1 MLNWPNIL
9 TGIGTIFMAI
19 AIVITAIFAV
29 RNWNKSI
36 KKDKQDITGKLLTE
50 FSNNSEIST
59 GMQRFSNIRI
69 YDSVY
74 ESNAKEIISF
84 FAKLGKLLKDDII
97 SVEDIMVYYYNI
109 LFYEEKMI
117 IIIDNLKSL
126 VPEIPE
132 HYLKNFNYLMNKISE
147 FYNIK
152 SYKNIIKKSFSP
164 SGEISF
170 SPSASPSS
178 SPSAS
183 PSASPSPSS
192 YDEEKK

>member
-9 TGIGTIFMAI
+9 TGIGTIIMSIAI
-19 AIVITAIFAV
+19 AITAIFAV

-36 KKDKQDITGKLLTE
+36 KKDKQNITGTLFTE

-59 GMQRFSNIRI
+59 GMQRFSNIRA
-69 YDSVY
+69 YGSLY

-84 FAKLGKLLKDDII
+84 FAKLGKLLKDNII

-117 IIIDNLKSL
+117 TIIDNLKLL

-132 HYLKNFNYLMNKISE
+132 HYLENFNYLMERISD
-147 FYNIK
+147 FYKIK
-152 SYKNIIKKSFSP
+152 SYKNIIRKSFSP

-170 SPSASPSS
+170 SPSASASS
-178 SPSAS
+178 SPS
-183 PSASPSPSS
+183 PSP
-192 YDEEKK
+192 DDDGENDLIT